1 MSADPKECR
10 EQAKRCLRL
19 AAETNDPV
27 LRDSLTDTAHRWERL
42 AAELQSDND
51 NLARQNQR
59 GEAIGSLFQAR
70 TQRGPFA

>member
-10 EQAKRCLRL
+10 EQVKRCLRL

-27 LRDSLTDTAHRWERL
+27 LRDSLTDTAYRWERL
-42 AAELQSDND
+42 AADLQSDND

-59 GEAIGSLFQAR
+59 KTRIG
-70 TQRGPFA
+70 

>member
-27 LRDSLTDTAHRWERL
+27 LRDSLTDTAYRWERL
-42 AAELQSDND
+42 AADLQSDND

-59 GEAIGSLFQAR
+59 KTRIG
-70 TQRGPFA
+70 

>member
-19 AAETNDPV
+19 AAEANDHV

-59 GEAIGSLFQAR
+59 ETRLG
-70 TQRGPFA
+70 

>member
-19 AAETNDPV
+19 AAEANDSV

-42 AAELQSDND
+42 AAELQSGHD
-51 NLARQNQR
+51 NLAMELVTAKQVLNVR
-59 GEAIGSLFQAR
+59 GGS
-70 TQRGPFA
+70 

>member
-19 AAETNDPV
+19 AAEANDPV

-51 NLARQNQR
+51 NLARQNHAKR
-59 GEAIGSLFQAR
+59 D
-70 TQRGPFA
+70 